1 MRLDKF
7 LKLSRLIKRRT
18 IANKICT
25 AEKVMLNGK
34 IAKPSADV
42 NLNDIIKLNL
52 GKKEIKIK
60 VLKILN
66 LTTKENA
73 AQMYEII
80 WYKKNFLHRFAIN
93 RISIF

>member
-18 IANKICT
+18 VANKICT
-25 AEKVMLNGK
+25 AEKVLLNDK

-42 NLNDIIKLNL
+42 NLNDVITLNL
-52 GKKEIKIK
+52 GNKEIKVK

-66 LTTKENA
+66 ITTKENA

-80 WYKKNFLHRFAIN
+80 
-93 RISIF
+93 